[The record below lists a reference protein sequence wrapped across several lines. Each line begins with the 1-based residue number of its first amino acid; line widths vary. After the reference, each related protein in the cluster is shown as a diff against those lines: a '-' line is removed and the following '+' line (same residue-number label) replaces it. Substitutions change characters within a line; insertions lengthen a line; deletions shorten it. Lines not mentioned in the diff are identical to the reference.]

1 MLTLYIRPSFF
12 ASGTDEFMWEYFYI
26 ERVFIVAF
34 IAIFILFPLSITEKM
49 QSLRFISLIS
59 IFSILGFIGVV
70 VVYYFVGDVEQYQEG
85 SITLFNFDLSIF
97 SVLSTCT
104 FAFACHT
111 SLLPVSKGLY
121 TTLQHVATYM
131 SVASNSLLTRLQTS
145 RTRAGCRTRY
155 THPSRSPTPPI
166 P

>member
-1 MLTLYIRPSFF
+1 
-12 ASGTDEFMWEYFYI
+12 MWEYFYI

-59 IFSILGFIGVV
+59 IISILGFIGVA

-111 SLLPVSKGLY
+111 SLLPVSKG
-121 TTLQHVATYM
+121 
-131 SVASNSLLTRLQTS
+131 TRSFWVPRSPAILSDRAAVFCVLCACAQTS
-145 RTRAGCRTRY
+145 KTRAGCRTRF
-155 THPSRSPTPPI
+155 TRPSRCLTSPTP
-166 P
+166 

>member
-1 MLTLYIRPSFF
+1 
-12 ASGTDEFMWEYFYI
+12 MWEYFFI
-26 ERVFIVAF
+26 ERVFLVAF

-59 IFSILGFIGVV
+59 IFSILGFIVV
-70 VVYYFVGDVEQYQEG
+70 VVIYYFFGDVEQYQEG

-111 SLLPVSKGLY
+111 SLLPVSKGF
-121 TTLQHVATYM
+121 
-131 SVASNSLLTRLQTS
+131 SLMNNN
-145 RTRAGCRTRY
+145 
-155 THPSRSPTPPI
+155 
-166 P
+166 